1 MSDQS
6 NELLARQAAAR
17 RRQLAAKQQT
27 SAGGIQSLEGSQA
40 GGLTPE
46 QQLAIKAAQ
55 ARSKAEQRRRT
66 AVTSG
71 MSDAD
76 LTALLEAEAMAGPW
90 DKYQRP
96 TQPITVEVPGLGVV
110 EFPSGM
116 AIEDIEKALEPYR
129 LAAQAASSQNG
140 GGRNP
145 AMQAALLEK
154 AKREKARRSKTNM
167 TEQTMSG
174 VNEGIAGIFGAPVD
188 LMTGA
193 INAGKEGLNALI
205 GTDFQPIENPIGGSE
220 TFRDILAPTISEIQP
235 QNAAQRFGRRVGTEV
250 GAMAV
255 PGGIMLRGAKAPL
268 AVAGGEVVSALGSGI
283 AGQAS
288 REIAPESDTADLV
301 ASLLG
306 GMSPVAAS
314 RAMRPSPKA
323 PTLDELQAQSSAGYE
338 AVRESGATLSP
349 KSSDAL
355 AAGIES
361 AFGTRPA
368 TRRMNP
374 KAAIAAEEL
383 ASDMRQRP
391 PSIAEVD
398 EARQWIGDNVAGSN
412 EAGERRLGM
421 LMKDAIDNH
430 LDQLQ
435 PGDVTGTNRANEV
448 VAALTGAREKSRRVH
463 KSQLFEAE
471 DTGLVAKGL
480 RRAATTGTGGNEIN
494 AIRQNVRRVLENPK
508 LRRGY
513 NDTELQAMRDIAD
526 GTPTQNAMRLLGRLA
541 PTAGGLPLIT
551 GVGFASSGGALG
563 GPFGAVAGM
572 APSIIGQGAKHLGER
587 STRKKISELG
597 ELIRNGKPLPKKAAS
612 DLERSVVAALMA
624 QKTAPAAAE
633 VSEHDRKSAVIRALM
648 EMEARQ

>member
-1 MSDQS
+1 MSDMATS
-6 NELLARQAAAR
+6 TERTRDRERARALANAR
-17 RRQLAAKQQT
+17 RRKAL
-27 SAGGIQSLEGSQA
+27 SEQA
-40 GGLTPE
+40 EL
-46 QQLAIKAAQ
+46 QRQ
-55 ARSKAEQRRRT
+55 APA
-66 AVTSG
+66 
-71 MSDAD
+71 
-76 LTALLEAEAMAGPW
+76 
-90 DKYQRP
+90 
-96 TQPITVEVPGLGVV
+96 QPIAVEVPGLGVV
-110 EFPSGM
+110 EFPPGM

-129 LAAQAASSQNG
+129 TAAQAASSQKAG
-140 GGRNP
+140 ARNP

-268 AVAGGEVVSALGSGI
+268 AVAGGEVASALGSGI

-361 AFGTRPA
+361 AFGARPS
-368 TRRMNP
+368 TRRLNP

-383 ASDMRQRP
+383 AGDMRQRP

-421 LMKDAIDNH
+421 MMKDAIDNH

-508 LRRGY
+508 LRRGF
-513 NDTELQAMRDIAD
+513 NKTELQAMRDIAD
-526 GTPTQNAMRLLGRLA
+526 GTPTQNALRLIGRLA
-541 PTAGGLPLIT
+541 PTSGALPLGGFT
-551 GVGFASSGGALG
+551 GAAGAA
-563 GPFGAVAGM
+563 GATGNPLFIAPAIAG
-572 APSIIGQGAKHLGER
+572 QTAKYLGER
-587 STRKKISELG
+587 GARKKIAALG
-597 ELIRNGKPLPKKAAS
+597 ELIRNGKPLPKKTVN
-612 DLERSVVAALMA
+612 DLERSVIAALLA
-624 QKTAPAAAE
+624 QKAVMPAYD
-633 VSEHDRKSAVIRALM
+633 SEGDQSAVVRALSGISV
-648 EMEARQ
+648 E

>member
-1 MSDQS
+1 
-6 NELLARQAAAR
+6 
-17 RRQLAAKQQT
+17 
-27 SAGGIQSLEGSQA
+27 
-40 GGLTPE
+40 
-46 QQLAIKAAQ
+46 
-55 ARSKAEQRRRT
+55 
-66 AVTSG
+66 
-71 MSDAD
+71 
-76 LTALLEAEAMAGPW
+76 
-90 DKYQRP
+90 
-96 TQPITVEVPGLGVV
+96 
-110 EFPSGM
+110 M

-129 LAAQAASSQNG
+129 TAAQAASSQKAG
-140 GGRNP
+140 ARNP

-205 GTDFQPIENPIGGSE
+205 GTDFQPIENPIGGSD

-268 AVAGGEVVSALGSGI
+268 AVAGGEVASALGSGI

-383 ASDMRQRP
+383 AGDMRQRP

-421 LMKDAIDNH
+421 MMKDAIDNH

-508 LRRGY
+508 LRRGF
-513 NDTELQAMRDIAD
+513 NETELQAMRDIAD
-526 GTPTQNAMRLLGRLA
+526 GTPTQNALRLIGRLA
-541 PTAGGLPLIT
+541 PTSGALPLGGFT
-551 GVGFASSGGALG
+551 GAAGAA
-563 GPFGAVAGM
+563 GATGNPLFIAPAIAGQ
-572 APSIIGQGAKHLGER
+572 AAKYLGER
-587 STRKKISELG
+587 GARKKIAALG
-597 ELIRNGKPLPKKAAS
+597 ELIRNGKPLPKKAVN
-612 DLERSVVAALMA
+612 DLERSVIAALLA
-624 QKTAPAAAE
+624 QKAVMPAYG
-633 VSEHDRKSAVIRALM
+633 SEGEQSAVVRALSGTSV
-648 EMEARQ
+648 E

>member
-129 LAAQAASSQNG
+129 PAAQAASNQ
-140 GGRNP
+140 
-145 AMQAALLEK
+145 ALLEK
-154 AKREKARRSKTNM
+154 AKREKARRANTTM

-174 VNEGIAGIFGAPVD
+174 VNDGIAGILGAPVD
-188 LMTGA
+188 LMNGA
-193 INAGKEGLNALI
+193 INMGKQGVNALA
-205 GTDFQPIENPIGGSE
+205 GTDFQPINNPVGGSG
-220 TFRDILAPTISEIQP
+220 TFRDLLDPTISDAAP
-235 QNAAQRFGRRVGTEV
+235 QNTAQRYGRRVGQEI
-250 GAMAV
+250 GAMAI
-255 PGGIMLRGAKAPL
+255 PGGVMMRGATAPL
-268 AVAGGEVVSALGSGI
+268 KLGAMEAASAVGSGVAGQTS
-283 AGQAS
+283 Q
-288 REIAPESDTADLV
+288 EIAPGNQVADTI
-301 ASLLG
+301 ASMLG
-306 GMSPVAAS
+306 GLSPVAAS
-314 RAMRPSPKA
+314 RAARPSPKA
-323 PTLDELQAQSSAGYE
+323 PTLEELQAQSNAGYD
-338 AVRESGATLSP
+338 AVRDSGATLSP
-349 KSSDAL
+349 QSADAL
-355 AAGIES
+355 AGGIEGT
-361 AFGTRPA
+361 FGTRPA

-374 KAAIAAEEL
+374 KAAVAAEEL
-383 ASDMRQRP
+383 AGDMRQRP
-391 PSIAEVD
+391 PTISEVD
-398 EARQWIGDNVAGSN
+398 EARQWIGNNVAGSN

-421 LMKDAIDNH
+421 MMKDAIDSH

-435 PGDVTGTNRANEV
+435 PGDITGTNRPGAV
-448 VAALTGAREKSRRVH
+448 VDALTGAREKARRVH

-480 RRAATTGTGGNEIN
+480 RRAATTGTGGNEVN

-624 QKTAPAAAE
+624 QKTAPAAAD

>member
-1 MSDQS
+1 MSD
-6 NELLARQAAAR
+6 LATSTARTRDRERARALANAR
-17 RRQLAAKQQT
+17 RRKAL
-27 SAGGIQSLEGSQA
+27 SEQA
-40 GGLTPE
+40 EL
-46 QQLAIKAAQ
+46 QRQ
-55 ARSKAEQRRRT
+55 APA
-66 AVTSG
+66 
-71 MSDAD
+71 
-76 LTALLEAEAMAGPW
+76 
-90 DKYQRP
+90 
-96 TQPITVEVPGLGVV
+96 QPIAVEVPGLGVV
-110 EFPSGM
+110 EFPPGM

-129 LAAQAASSQNG
+129 TAAQAASSQKAG
-140 GGRNP
+140 ARNP

-205 GTDFQPIENPIGGSE
+205 GTDFQPIENPIGGSD

-268 AVAGGEVVSALGSGI
+268 AVAGGEVASALGSGI

-383 ASDMRQRP
+383 AGDMRQRP

-421 LMKDAIDNH
+421 MMKDAIDNH

-508 LRRGY
+508 LRRGF
-513 NDTELQAMRDIAD
+513 NETELQAMRDIAD
-526 GTPTQNAMRLLGRLA
+526 GTPTQNALRLIGRLA
-541 PTAGGLPLIT
+541 PTSGALPLGGFT
-551 GVGFASSGGALG
+551 GAAGAA
-563 GPFGAVAGM
+563 GATGNPLFIAPAIAGQ
-572 APSIIGQGAKHLGER
+572 AAKYLGER
-587 STRKKISELG
+587 GARKKIAALG
-597 ELIRNGKPLPKKAAS
+597 ELIRNGKPLPKKAVN
-612 DLERSVVAALMA
+612 DLERSIIAALLA
-624 QKTAPAAAE
+624 QKAVMPAYG
-633 VSEHDRKSAVIRALM
+633 SEGDQSAVVRALSGTSL
-648 EMEARQ
+648 E

>member
-1 MSDQS
+1 MSDFQATADMS
-6 NELLARQAAAR
+6 LNEKRARALASAR
-17 RRQLAAKQQT
+17 RRKALSEGSSMAADFQEFEIQGKDGTVYEVQAPDMQSAVRAMQGFTGRGADLANPKRSELYGENAAAK
-27 SAGGIQSLEGSQA
+27 
-40 GGLTPE
+40 
-46 QQLAIKAAQ
+46 
-55 ARSKAEQRRRT
+55 
-66 AVTSG
+66 
-71 MSDAD
+71 
-76 LTALLEAEAMAGPW
+76 
-90 DKYQRP
+90 
-96 TQPITVEVPGLGVV
+96 PITVEVPGLGIV
-110 EFPSGM
+110 EFPPGM

-129 LAAQAASSQNG
+129 PAAQAASSQNG

-268 AVAGGEVVSALGSGI
+268 AVAGGEVASALGSGI

-383 ASDMRQRP
+383 AGDMRQRP

-421 LMKDAIDNH
+421 MMKDAIDNH

-508 LRRGY
+508 LRRGF
-513 NDTELQAMRDIAD
+513 NETELQARECPIFCVIAIWSMLPERSKD
-526 GTPTQNAMRLLGRLA
+526 DDHIRG
-541 PTAGGLPLIT
+541 TAGRTTEGL
-551 GVGFASSGGALG
+551 
-563 GPFGAVAGM
+563 
-572 APSIIGQGAKHLGER
+572 R
-587 STRKKISELG
+587 
-597 ELIRNGKPLPKKAAS
+597 AA
-612 DLERSVVAALMA
+612 
-624 QKTAPAAAE
+624 
-633 VSEHDRKSAVIRALM
+633 
-648 EMEARQ
+648 

>member
-1 MSDQS
+1 MSD
-6 NELLARQAAAR
+6 LATSTARTRDRERARALANAR
-17 RRQLAAKQQT
+17 RRKALSEQAELQRQT
-27 SAGGIQSLEGSQA
+27 PA
-40 GGLTPE
+40 
-46 QQLAIKAAQ
+46 
-55 ARSKAEQRRRT
+55 
-66 AVTSG
+66 
-71 MSDAD
+71 
-76 LTALLEAEAMAGPW
+76 
-90 DKYQRP
+90 
-96 TQPITVEVPGLGVV
+96 QPIAVEVPGLGIV
-110 EFPSGM
+110 EFPPGM

-129 LAAQAASSQNG
+129 LAAQAASSQNE

-268 AVAGGEVVSALGSGI
+268 AVAGGEVASALGSGI

-383 ASDMRQRP
+383 AGDMRQRP

-421 LMKDAIDNH
+421 MMKDAIDNH
-430 LDQLQ
+430 LDHLQ

-508 LRRGY
+508 LRRGF
-513 NDTELQAMRDIAD
+513 NETELQAMRDIAD
-526 GTPTQNAMRLLGRLA
+526 GTPTQNALRLIGRLA
-541 PTAGGLPLIT
+541 PT
-551 GVGFASSGGALG
+551 SGALSLG
-563 GPFGAVAGM
+563 GFTGAAGAAGATGNPLFI
-572 APSIIGQGAKHLGER
+572 APGIAGQSAKYLGER
-587 STRKKISELG
+587 STRKKIEALG
-597 ELIRNGKPLPKKAAS
+597 ELIRNGKPLPKKTAS
-612 DLERSVVAALMA
+612 DLESRVIAALLA
-624 QKTAPAAAE
+624 QNVAGPAYRADG
-633 VSEHDRKSAVIRALM
+633 SDSAVVRALTG
-648 EMEARQ
+648 AVVR

>member
-1 MSDQS
+1 
-6 NELLARQAAAR
+6 
-17 RRQLAAKQQT
+17 
-27 SAGGIQSLEGSQA
+27 
-40 GGLTPE
+40 
-46 QQLAIKAAQ
+46 
-55 ARSKAEQRRRT
+55 
-66 AVTSG
+66 

-268 AVAGGEVVSALGSGI
+268 AVAGGEVASALGSGI

>member
-96 TQPITVEVPGLGVV
+96 TKPITVEVPGLGVV

-268 AVAGGEVVSALGSGI
+268 AVAGGEVASALGSGI